1 MVGDAGRLTSQYPLL
16 REVAGN
22 AVPGGDE
29 WCAAQYWLGRAAQF
43 SADLAGALGHF
54 TAACDAVADPPA
66 SRALTAALAGRASIL
81 RLMGRTAEAAGDA
94 RRSLVL
100 AREIGDPVGELLALG
115 CPPAFRHFQHAP
127 LDRLPEAGGRRP
139 LHL

>member
-1 MVGDAGRLTSQYPLL
+1 MRGRLTSQYPLL

-22 AVPGGDE
+22 AVPGSDE

-54 TAACDAVADPPA
+54 TAVCDVVADRPA

-81 RLMGRTAEAAGDA
+81 RLMGRAAEAAGDA

-100 AREIGDPVGELLALG
+100 AREIADPVGELLAL
-115 CPPAFRHFQHAP
+115 AELS
-127 LDRLPEAGGRRP
+127 LDADYAG
-139 LHL
+139 LSS